1 MMDMEKQLKLQAFF
15 DGELPEAEAR
25 EVANWIATDQ
35 EAAALH
41 GELKNTRQA
50 LSGHEADIK
59 LPESREF
66 YWSKIERE
74 INRLD
79 KQEQAQPASP
89 SFARLFRFLIPAS
102 AFAIVAIVGLFAV
115 KNFNPAEGARAAG
128 PELET
133 ALTDGGA
140 FTYRDEQEGMTVVWL
155 SYGENGLANGDA
167 AATIQ

>member
-1 MMDMEKQLKLQAFF
+1 MNTEQQLKLQAFF
-15 DGELPEAEAR
+15 DGELPDAEAR
-25 EVANWIATDQ
+25 EIANWIATDP

-41 GELKNTRQA
+41 SELKNTRQA
-50 LSGHEADIK
+50 LSGHEAEIK

-74 INRLD
+74 INRLE

-89 SFARLFRFLIPAS
+89 SFAKLFRLLVPAS
-102 AFAIVAIVGLFAV
+102 AFAVVAIVGLFAV
-115 KNFNPAEGARAAG
+115 RNFNPAGGARAVG

-133 ALTDGGA
+133 ALADAGA

-155 SYGENGLANGDA
+155 SYGENGLANGDS

>member
-1 MMDMEKQLKLQAFF
+1 MNTDQQLKLQAFL

-25 EVANWIATDQ
+25 EIATWIARDP

-41 GELKNTRQA
+41 AELKNTRRA
-50 LSGHEADIK
+50 LDGFEADIK

-74 INRLD
+74 IQKLEKREPPRPATPPLAWLWRL
-79 KQEQAQPASP
+79 
-89 SFARLFRFLIPAS
+89 LIPAS
-102 AFAIVAIVGLFAV
+102 AFAVVAITAMFAFKNVG
-115 KNFNPAEGARAAG
+115 GHARST
-128 PELET
+128 ELQT
-133 ALTDGGA
+133 ALADSGA

-155 SYGENGLANGDA
+155 SYGENGLANGES